1 MYQLTNVRFSFGHRW
16 RKFWMDVF
24 AVQRWAHFVCRRRMS
39 AVAVT
44 FCRPT
49 TSWTNVTG
57 CSASTKHAAAKCC
70 PLQTVSCA
78 VIPVV
83 RCQRTRSLRRS
94 SLPAT
99 AGRTVLH
106 RPDLKKVSSPT
117 ATVHLKSLRRSR
129 RLRRARFT
137 FPIISRKSFS
147 YRSPSVLH
155 LSLIHIWRCR
165 RSYACRSRW
174 SPYH

>member
-1 MYQLTNVRFSFGHRW
+1 
-16 RKFWMDVF
+16 
-24 AVQRWAHFVCRRRMS
+24 MS
-39 AVAVT
+39 VVAVT

-57 CSASTKHAAAKCC
+57 CSASTKHAVAKCC

-83 RCQRTRSLRRS
+83 RRQRTHSLRRS

-106 RPDLKKVSSPT
+106 RPGLKKVSSPT
-117 ATVHLKSLRRSR
+117 ATVYLKSLRRSR

-155 LSLIHIWRCR
+155 FFTCVLVYLLINVFLCLWHCNLKVCVRSSALAR
-165 RSYACRSRW
+165 RRLQ
-174 SPYH
+174 